1 MRISVS
7 EIYEMHFRG
16 NEQRL
21 PRITMQLITSLS
33 IGVLFAAG
41 IFALL
46 QRNVVRS
53 ALGMV
58 IVSNAVNLFLLSIGA
73 YDGVVASYAKAYG
86 QRSDALPLALILTAI
101 VISMGTLAAALALLR
116 VLVVRR
122 STNDLEHLDELKH

>member
-7 EIYEMHFRG
+7 EIHEMHFRG

-116 VLVVRR
+116 VLIVRR
-122 STNDLEHLDELKH
+122 STNDLEHLNELKH

>member
-1 MRISVS
+1 
-7 EIYEMHFRG
+7 
-16 NEQRL
+16 
-21 PRITMQLITSLS
+21 MQLITSIA
-33 IGVLFAAG
+33 IGVLFAVG

-116 VLVVRR
+116 VLVARR
-122 STNDLEHLDELKH
+122 STNDLEQLNELKH

>member
-1 MRISVS
+1 
-7 EIYEMHFRG
+7 
-16 NEQRL
+16 
-21 PRITMQLITSLS
+21 MQLITSIA
-33 IGVLFAAG
+33 IGVLFAVG

-116 VLVVRR
+116 LLVARR
-122 STNDLEHLDELKH
+122 STNDLEQLNELKH

>member
-1 MRISVS
+1 
-7 EIYEMHFRG
+7 
-16 NEQRL
+16 
-21 PRITMQLITSLS
+21 MQLITSIA

-116 VLVVRR
+116 VLVARR
-122 STNDLEHLDELKH
+122 STNDLEQLNELKH